1 MTSIVEGL
9 SMVNTDGKYSNNQG
23 LLLLA
28 QSEDEKVSMDATDKL
43 IKANMGLVRSIAL
56 RFRGRGTEY
65 EDLVQIGTI
74 GMLKAIRTF
83 EAERGTVFSTYAV
96 PLIVGEIRRHLRDD
110 GIIKISR
117 YHRKLGIELR
127 QAEMRIMNEEGRE
140 AHIDEL
146 AAMCG
151 ASPEDAAMALEATSP
166 VMSLSANVLGE
177 DGTELENCIS
187 DERDLDEMEQ
197 LRDKI
202 ALGQAIAKLDPTWKK
217 IVLLRY
223 YRNLTQQETA
233 TRLGLSQVKVSRE
246 EKKIMEHLKKVL
258 SE

>member
-1 MTSIVEGL
+1 MEGL

-28 QSEDEKVSMDATDKL
+28 KSEDERVAMDATEELVKS
-43 IKANMGLVRSIAL
+43 NMGLVRSIAL

-151 ASPEDAAMALEATSP
+151 ATPEDAAMALEATSP
-166 VMSLSANVLGE
+166 VMSLSANVLHE

-223 YRNLTQQETA
+223 YRNLTQQQTA
-233 TRLGLSQVKVSRE
+233 ERLGLSQVKVSRE
-246 EKKIMEHLKKVL
+246 EKKIMEHLRKVL
-258 SE
+258 TE

>member
-1 MTSIVEGL
+1 
-9 SMVNTDGKYSNNQG
+9 MVNSDEKYAGNQG

-28 QSEDEKVSMDATDKL
+28 QSEDEKVAMDATEEL
-43 IKANMGLVRSIAL
+43 VKANMGLVRSIAL

-83 EAERGTVFSTYAV
+83 EIERGTVFSTYAV

-117 YHRKLGIELR
+117 YHRKLGIDLR
-127 QAEMRIMNEEGRE
+127 QAETRIMNEEGRE

-146 AAMCG
+146 AAICG
-151 ASPEDAAMALEATSP
+151 ATPEDAAMALEATAP
-166 VMSLSANVLGE
+166 IMSLTTSFMGE
-177 DGTELENCIS
+177 DGTELENCIP

-202 ALGQAIAKLDPTWKK
+202 ALGQAISKLDPMWKK

-233 TRLGLSQVKVSRE
+233 ARLGLSQVKVSRE
-246 EKKIMEHLKKVL
+246 EKKIMEHLRKML
-258 SE
+258 S

>member
-1 MTSIVEGL
+1 MEGTK
-9 SMVNTDGKYSNNQG
+9 MVNSDEKYAGNQG

-28 QSEDEKVSMDATDKL
+28 QSEDEKVAMDATEAL
-43 IKANMGLVRSIAL
+43 VKANMGLVRSIAL

-65 EDLVQIGTI
+65 EDLIQIGTI

-83 EAERGTVFSTYAV
+83 EADRGTVFSTYAV

-127 QAEMRIMNEEGRE
+127 AAETRIMNEEGRE
-140 AHIDEL
+140 AHVEEL
-146 AAMCG
+146 AAICG
-151 ASPEDAAMALEATSP
+151 ATPEDAAMALEATTP
-166 VMSLSANVLGE
+166 VMSLTTSVLGE

-202 ALGQAIAKLDPTWKK
+202 ALGQAISKLDPMWKK

-233 TRLGLSQVKVSRE
+233 ARLGLSQVKISRE
-246 EKKIMEHLKKVL
+246 EKKIMEHLRKVL
-258 SE
+258 T

>member
-1 MTSIVEGL
+1 MALEGTI
-9 SMVNTDGKYSNNQG
+9 MVNSNEKYSGNHG

-28 QSEDEKVSMDATDKL
+28 QSDDEKVAMDATEEL
-43 IKANMGLVRSIAL
+43 VKANMGLVRSIAL

-83 EAERGTVFSTYAV
+83 EIERGTVFSTYAV

-146 AAMCG
+146 ASLCG
-151 ASPEDAAMALEATSP
+151 ATPEDAAMALEATTP
-166 VMSLSANVLGE
+166 VMSLTTSVMGE

-187 DERDLDEMEQ
+187 DERDLEEMEQ

-202 ALGQAIAKLDPTWKK
+202 ALGQAISKLDPMWRK

-233 TRLGLSQVKVSRE
+233 ARLGLSQVKVSRE
-246 EKKIMEHLKKVL
+246 EKKIMEHLRKVL
-258 SE
+258 S